1 MAARKPRV
9 GFVGFGEAA
18 TRFAQDLKRAGVRDV
33 SAYSRS
39 AAKAPAGGAV
49 RKRAAAIG
57 VQLAATPRELCER
70 SDIII
75 ALTPG
80 RAALTALRSLRP
92 YLRGDQLYVD
102 ASSSAVKTMEQAA
115 TLLAGRARFVDA
127 AIMSP
132 VPLNGI
138 KGVIVASGAHAK
150 QFRAL
155 MAPFGMNIQV
165 VGNKP
170 GAASA
175 MKLIR
180 SVCIKGLSAVMI
192 ECFEAAQRYGVLDA
206 VAADIAGSIDER
218 PFAQNMKRYVCGT
231 AVHAGRRVHEM
242 ADSLAL
248 LRALGS
254 STRMTRATRAVLIE
268 IDEMGLREKFNARE
282 PDAMA
287 PVLRAIIDA
296 RR

>member
-9 GFVGFGEAA
+9 GFVGYGEAA
-18 TRFAQDLKRAGVRDV
+18 TRFAHDLKRAGVRDIAV
-33 SAYSRS
+33 YSRS
-39 AAKAPAGGAV
+39 IAKASEGDPA
-49 RKRAAAIG
+49 RKRAAAAG
-57 VQLAATPRELCER
+57 VHLAATPRELCER

-80 RAALTALRSLRP
+80 RTALAALRSLRP
-92 YLRGDQLYVD
+92 YLRADQLYVD
-102 ASSSAVKTMEQAA
+102 ASAAAVKTMEEAGRM
-115 TLLAGRARFVDA
+115 LEGRARFVDA

-150 QFRAL
+150 RFHAL
-155 MAPFGMNIQV
+155 MTPFGMNIQI
-165 VGNKP
+165 VGDKP

-180 SVCIKGLSAVMI
+180 SVCIKGLSAVML

-206 VAADIAGSIDER
+206 VAADIAGSLDER

-231 AVHAGRRVHEM
+231 AVHAARRVHEM
-242 ADSLAL
+242 TDSLTL
-248 LRALGS
+248 LRALGA
-254 STRMTRATRAVLIE
+254 STRMTRATRAMLIDIE
-268 IDEMGLREKFNARE
+268 KMGLREKFNARE
-282 PDAMA
+282 PDSIA
-287 PVLRAIIDA
+287 PVMRAIIDA
-296 RR
+296 KR